1 MTDKRKF
8 NRILESAEITYRS
21 LSKVKTKGTLSKD
34 ISKGGL
40 KFIVREFIPKDSM
53 LKIKINLKKIPLS
66 FETTG
71 KVKWIRRIPNSE
83 RFDIGVE
90 FVEIARSVLI
100 HLEQYIQTIQRN
112 EKVSKTEKS
121 SDLL

>member
-53 LKIKINLKKIPLS
+53 LKIKINLKRYLYPL
-66 FETTG
+66 
-71 KVKWIRRIPNSE
+71 KQPE
-83 RFDIGVE
+83 RSNGVE
-90 FVEIARSVLI
+90 GYPIVNVLI
-100 HLEQYIQTIQRN
+100 SALN
-112 EKVSKTEKS
+112 
-121 SDLL
+121 L